1 MIPSPP
7 WHHINT
13 EHENTMTHYPV
24 KSDQRYTIQREYCGY
39 DRPRFV
45 LRFCG
50 DYLASFT
57 SYPAAVIRAVG
68 DKAARNG
75 ALIVTEQTA

>member
-1 MIPSPP
+1 
-7 WHHINT
+7 
-13 EHENTMTHYPV
+13 MTHHPV

-39 DRPRFV
+39 DKPRFV

-57 SYPAAVIRAVG
+57 NYPAAVIRAVG
-68 DKAARNG
+68 EKAARNG
-75 ALIVTEQTA
+75 ALVVTEQTA